1 MKANTLFYRLCQ
13 LFPELLFELIGED
26 PSQAAKYKVCSREI
40 ARLARRFD
48 GVFIPNSSDDFNDL
62 LYLVEVQFQGKED
75 FYPKLFAE
83 AFTYMEQYK
92 PKNDWRFVAIFAYR
106 NLESEFSQH
115 YLGLKPLVQ
124 VVYLDEISRED
135 SPSISLSILKLMLI
149 PPEYVQ
155 EELPGLLKKL
165 SQQITDQSRNE
176 EVIDFIDEVIFYK
189 FINLSRQEVG
199 AIFSLEDVR
208 ETVLYKDARAE
219 GEHLAKLK
227 AVSKLSALGLTIEQ
241 ISQALD
247 LQISI
252 VERVIAGEDIN
263 SEPMLRGYFW
273 D

>member
-1 MKANTLFYRLCQ
+1 MKVNTLFYKLCQ

-26 PSQAAKYKVCSREI
+26 PSQAAKYTVCSQEI

-48 GVFIPNSSDDFNDL
+48 GVFIPNSDDFNDL
-62 LYLVEVQFQGKED
+62 LYLVEVQFQGQED

-106 NLESEFSQH
+106 NLESEFSHH

-176 EVIDFIDEVIFYK
+176 EVADFIDEVLFYK
-189 FINLSRQEVG
+189 FTNLSRQEVG
-199 AIFSLEDVR
+199 AIFSLDDVR

-219 GEHLAKLK
+219 GEHLGKLK
-227 AVSKLSALGLTIEQ
+227 AVSRLLALGLTVEQ

>member
-26 PSQAAKYKVCSREI
+26 PSKAAKYKVCSREI

-48 GVFIPNSSDDFNDL
+48 GIFIPDSDDFNDL
-62 LYLVEVQFQGKED
+62 FYLVEVQFQGKED

-92 PKNDWRFVAIFAYR
+92 PKNNWQFVAIFAYR
-106 NLESEFSQH
+106 NLEPEFSHH
-115 YLGLKPLVQ
+115 YRGLEKLVK
-124 VVYLDEISRED
+124 VIYLDEISRED
-135 SPSISLSILKLMLI
+135 SPSIGLSILKLMLI
-149 PPEYVQ
+149 PPEYVK
-155 EELPGLLKKL
+155 EELPGLRKKIL
-165 SQQITDQSRNE
+165 QQITDQNRNE
-176 EVIDFIDEVIFYK
+176 EVVDFINEVIFYK
-189 FINLSRQEVG
+189 FTNLSRQEVG
-199 AIFSLEDVR
+199 AIFDLEDVR
-208 ETVLYKDARAE
+208 ETELYKDARAE
-219 GEHLAKLK
+219 GEHLGKLK
-227 AVSKLSALGLTIEQ
+227 AVSRLLALGLTVEQ

-252 VERVIAGEDIN
+252 AERVIAGEDIN